1 MGSSVASAL
10 FVLVIVGIVITVVV
24 MAAMR
29 VSEAKGAEG
38 AKGAAGAPTSAPTFA
53 PTAAPVLPTAEG
65 AEAKGAKGGASA
77 PTPVSVPTGMC
88 VGFEV
93 ASPTALTSM
102 MAVVVQLIVATAVH
116 PDVGACTRSEELG
129 RALRSLCDPLAPKN
143 VRAALGATCSDPV
156 KLDLFIE
163 DFVEAICSAQ
173 PRFDDAGQLTHDTS
187 CVGVRSKGTQTVR
200 AVVSALL
207 ELMRSGVS
215 FLCSISLADRETFVR
230 SMLGIEG
237 PQNPN
242 GPKSPTSTAMS
253 GLSGPSGLIF
263 PAAVQPGQCR
273 VVCSQLVTQML
284 DQIASADGSVRKV
297 QGLPIV
303 QSTIR
308 KIADAVAAQMCA
320 TAGAGTVDGMQLTK
334 LVVAT
339 AVGVFDAMCAFAGA
353 SAASAAASAASAAAS
368 QGLWLEHMRAMG
380 PIGPMGPLGPMG
392 PIGPEYTAAPSTLVP
407 ETSAPAPSSTN
418 EPLRISLR

>member
-29 VSEAKGAEG
+29 VSEANGAKGAEG
-38 AKGAAGAPTSAPTFA
+38 AQTSAPPFA

-116 PDVGACTRSEELG
+116 PDVGACARSEELG

-173 PRFDDAGQLTHDTS
+173 PQFDGAGQLTHDAS
-187 CVGVRSKGTQTVR
+187 CVGVRSKGPQTVR

-230 SMLGIEG
+230 SMLGNEG
-237 PQNPN
+237 PQSPN
-242 GPKSPTSTAMS
+242 GTKSPTSTAM
-253 GLSGPSGLIF
+253 SGPSGLIF

-353 SAASAAASAASAAAS
+353 SAAASAASAAAS
-368 QGLWLEHMRAMG
+368 QGLWLEHMRVMG
-380 PIGPMGPLGPMG
+380 PAGPLGPMG

-407 ETSAPAPSSTN
+407 ETSAAAAQAAPAPSSTN